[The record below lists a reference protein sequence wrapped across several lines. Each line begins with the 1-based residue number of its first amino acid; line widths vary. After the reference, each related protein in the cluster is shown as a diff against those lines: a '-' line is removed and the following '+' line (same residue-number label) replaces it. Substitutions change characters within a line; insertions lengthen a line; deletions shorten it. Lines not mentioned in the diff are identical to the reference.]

1 MLLLNLEFI
10 PTAGFDEV
18 KFQDG
23 VRNTRATSFVEPLR
37 VRVVPRTPVVA
48 VQLNLSGMV
57 FEMHIYS
64 YLQNLGC

>member
-10 PTAGFDEV
+10 LTAGFDEV

-23 VRNTRATSFVEPLR
+23 VCNTRATSFVEPLR

-48 VQLNLSGMV
+48 V
-57 FEMHIYS
+57 
-64 YLQNLGC
+64 